1 MHCDYYHDHRDEADC
16 EKCWRYRS
24 CKQSRYSIER
34 DKQLEHL
41 RNNEVIQQT
50 KRKLLTT
57 IGMDEIAIDDCL
69 DSLCSAIF
77 ENYQSWITANIADI
91 VESRILKYIDDN
103 VKSYVEECFAKA
115 TSEMVLEISKDGKP
129 IVTTIQEAI
138 VKQFT
143 SFLKTTDSNRRTI
156 IERNIDDAINKKVTA
171 MANEALAELK
181 KETVDK
187 FEKEAM
193 KKMMEGMAK
202 AINQDKRLLS
212 MFGE

>member
-1 MHCDYYHDHRDEADC
+1 MYCEYNGEYINEDDC
-16 EKCWRYRS
+16 EECSRLGS
-24 CKQSRYSIER
+24 CKQYRRSEER
-34 DKQLEHL
+34 NKQLEHL

-50 KRKLLTT
+50 KRKLLAT
-57 IGMDEIAIDDCL
+57 IGMDEIAIDNCL
-69 DSLCSAIF
+69 DNLCSAIF
-77 ENYQSWITANIADI
+77 KDYQSWITANILDVI
-91 VESRILKYIDDN
+91 ENRILEYIDNN

-129 IVTTIQEAI
+129 MVTTIQETI

-143 SFLKTTDSNRRTI
+143 AFLKKTDSNRRNI
-156 IERNIDDAINKKVTA
+156 IERNINDAINRKVTD

-181 KETVDK
+181 KETVEK